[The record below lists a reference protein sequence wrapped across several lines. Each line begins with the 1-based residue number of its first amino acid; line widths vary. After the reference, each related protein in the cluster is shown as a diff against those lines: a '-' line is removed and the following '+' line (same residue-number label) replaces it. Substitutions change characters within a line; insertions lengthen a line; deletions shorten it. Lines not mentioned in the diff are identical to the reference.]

1 MDKDG
6 GCRFTNPLVVV
17 ILGYRPEGRGAGDV
31 MRANGV
37 AALCAAGLILAGCA
51 SVTRGTSEPVV
62 FDSEPAG
69 AEMRSV
75 VDYPCGGPCAV
86 RDDKVGN
93 AAAYIP
99 EGTRTEPIP
108 GPACIT
114 PCTVQVARNEGLVVT
129 FSKAGY
135 QPQTVKLDRVI
146 SGSGGVGF
154 AGNVIIGGGIG
165 MVTDGITGAATD
177 HKPNPLKVTLVPL
190 AGAPRPKR

>member
-69 AEMRSV
+69 AEMLTDFPRLGARWAEGPTRSLLV
-75 VDYPCGGPCAV
+75 SGLPYRIHYRLSDDAVEIGCGC
-86 RDDKVGN
+86 
-93 AAAYIP
+93 
-99 EGTRTEPIP
+99 
-108 GPACIT
+108 
-114 PCTVQVARNEGLVVT
+114 
-129 FSKAGY
+129 
-135 QPQTVKLDRVI
+135 
-146 SGSGGVGF
+146 
-154 AGNVIIGGGIG
+154 
-165 MVTDGITGAATD
+165 
-177 HKPNPLKVTLVPL
+177 
-190 AGAPRPKR
+190 